1 MKHKLKTTIAS
12 LILSFST
19 PAWAGPKE
27 PVPTQVS
34 PLNEVSTQVTA
45 GYATDYIWRGV
56 KSGKNLFEGSLQFG
70 VSLEEN
76 TAIVIGA
83 YGAGAE
89 DFDRTEV
96 DFTAGVVHDFGP
108 VTGTAE
114 YTYYNYNAVAGA
126 DTQELAL
133 GVEYVLPFDIK
144 STLKYF
150 ISIEGDNDGYS
161 EFALSKNFVLNESQY
176 LIGTVTEGFLIE
188 AGEFAHTTTDL
199 SYNYRFSSGVTA
211 SPFVSYSFGHEGV
224 HNTDAGFAAGVK
236 ASFKF

>member
-12 LILSFST
+12 LILSFSA
-19 PAWAGPKE
+19 PSWAGTKDT
-27 PVPTQVS
+27 VPPQVS

-70 VSLEEN
+70 LNLDDS
-76 TAIVIGA
+76 TAIALGVF
-83 YGAGAE
+83 GAGTE

-96 DFTAGVVHDFGP
+96 EFTAGVAHDFGL

-114 YTYYNYNAVAGA
+114 YTYYNYSAAVAA
-126 DTQELAL
+126 NTQELAL
-133 GVEYVLPFDIK
+133 GVVYVLPFDIE

-150 ISIEGDNDGYS
+150 ISIEGDNNGYS
-161 EFALSKNFVLNESQY
+161 EFTLSKTLVINESQY
-176 LIGTVTEGFLIE
+176 LTGTVTEGFLIE
-188 AGEFAHTTTDL
+188 AGEFAHTTADL

-224 HNTDAGFAAGVK
+224 RDTDAGFAAGVK